1 MVLTKLAEGT
11 ATDGDISSVK
21 DELVRIAGNQLEK
34 ADVFSSVMNQ
44 IDHERL
50 VDWTFIRAQ
59 SEKEIKRA
67 ASRGDMS
74 TIEAVTVYN
83 LANEA
88 INQIQQRQPKTKP
101 VDTVAV
107 VEKVDVKRQHTDRTL
122 EARWAGTTPQ
132 GREIIRKKLYD
143 LKKEILAELNARA
156 VIDVASEPVP
166 AT

>member
-1 MVLTKLAEGT
+1 M
-11 ATDGDISSVK
+11 
-21 DELVRIAGNQLEK
+21 
-34 ADVFSSVMNQ
+34 
-44 IDHERL
+44 
-50 VDWTFIRAQ
+50 
-59 SEKEIKRA
+59 
-67 ASRGDMS
+67 
-74 TIEAVTVYN
+74 
-83 LANEA
+83 
-88 INQIQQRQPKTKP
+88 
-101 VDTVAV
+101 AV